1 MSTRTHKFGRQG
13 QATYDDDSDDGGGGG
28 ASGYAAWAA
37 GKLQLSGVRDSG
49 GQRRKKNSRKVQRLF
64 IFSISTSNDS
74 KSIM

>member
-37 GKLQLSGVRDSG
+37 GKLLFSGVRDSG
-49 GQRRKKNSRKVQRLF
+49 GKEERKIVERFRDFLYFRFQLHWRAY
-64 IFSISTSNDS
+64 
-74 KSIM
+74 

>member
-37 GKLQLSGVRDSG
+37 GKLLLSGVRDSG
-49 GQRRKKNSRKVQRLF
+49 GKEERKRVERFRDFLYFRFQLAMTLNQYY
-64 IFSISTSNDS
+64 
-74 KSIM
+74 